1 MKLNQSSQNFLN
13 INQINKNLWTAI
25 TSLIA
30 VIIEQAKLRNKTRLK
45 LDSKFNLLFRAYPS
59 EVDVG
64 RSHDPFLVGVQIP
77 GVGRQGEALVV
88 RRQVQGEGN

>member
-1 MKLNQSSQNFLN
+1 MVIDETKPIISKFLN
-13 INQINKNLWTAI
+13 IIKSNKNCMDRHHI
-25 TSLIA
+25 SYCCNNRISKTS
-30 VIIEQAKLRNKTRLK
+30 LK

-77 GVGRQGEALVV
+77 GVGRQGEALDV